1 VERLKQK
8 RFIWRAENQRLFDLV
23 RGGRQYLHNEDLIT
37 DKEFVALVMDD
48 GSGQRVE
55 RLETYDELRAEL
67 ATRDKRIAELE
78 EGLRDALKRGSFH
91 AEDKENALFGTVARL
106 VGANDRAMAKEAEAT
121 KLRAERTER
130 ALAQKRIAELE
141 DGARDILYEMDR
153 SCGRDVLVSRIRM
166 DKLASLLS
174 PAKAEPKCAKC
185 GGSRIWH
192 SENGFLDIPCP
203 DCGGTK

>member
-1 VERLKQK
+1 MKTEFSVDNPTEMSDVDDFKLLRSTINYNTLFV
-8 RFIWRAENQRLFDLV
+8 RSREAAAAALDRIEQRLAQQPATPTQPAECGACD
-23 RGGRQYLHNEDLIT
+23 
-37 DKEFVALVMDD
+37 A
-48 GSGQRVE
+48 
-55 RLETYDELRAEL
+55 LRAEV
-67 ATRDKRIAELE
+67 DAEN
-78 EGLRDALKRGSFH
+78 S
-91 AEDKENALFGTVARL
+91 LFGTVARL
-106 VGANDRAMAKEAEAT
+106 VGANDGAMAKKAEAT
-121 KLRAERTER
+121 KLRAELTIRD
-130 ALAQKRIAELE
+130 KRIGELE
-141 DGARDILYEMDR
+141 YGARDILYEMDR

>member
-1 VERLKQK
+1 MKTEFSVDNPTEMSDVDDFKLLRSTINYNTLFV
-8 RFIWRAENQRLFDLV
+8 RSREAAAAALDRIEQRLAQQPATPTQPAECGACD
-23 RGGRQYLHNEDLIT
+23 
-37 DKEFVALVMDD
+37 A
-48 GSGQRVE
+48 
-55 RLETYDELRAEL
+55 LRAEV
-67 ATRDKRIAELE
+67 DAEN
-78 EGLRDALKRGSFH
+78 S
-91 AEDKENALFGTVARL
+91 LFGTVARL

-174 PAKAEPKCAKC
+174 LAKQGE
-185 GGSRIWH
+185 
-192 SENGFLDIPCP
+192 
-203 DCGGTK
+203 